1 MLTRSQQK
9 QLSNV
14 TARHRLGLATR
25 PKNATQRPGKILLD
39 MKHRRRPSIKAPHRQ
54 RSRKS
59 RAQAYAK
66 HSTFNADLSNPQAP
80 LNLPSLQSPTI
91 CSTQVLTL
99 EQIAQLCLSGMPP
112 PPAPQPQVVAASVD
126 TSMPSSIGPPLLATG
141 HQLMMPFPNPSKWVL
156 LLVDLSV

>member
-1 MLTRSQQK
+1 MPPRVGTRSQAQASK
-9 QLSNV
+9 SRS
-14 TARHRLGLATR
+14 RHRPRLVTR
-25 PKNATQRPGKILLD
+25 PKNATK
-39 MKHRRRPSIKAPHRQ
+39 RRKTPSNRV
-54 RSRKS
+54 SRCGNS
-59 RAQAYAK
+59 GPPLCAK
-66 HSTFNADLSNPQAP
+66 DPSDP
-80 LNLPSLQSPTI
+80 LNSQHTSSNLTHHQSSV
-91 CSTQVLTL
+91 CSTQLLTL